1 MESSSVSDRVLNL
14 LLDTVFSWLEVACGV
29 DWYSL
34 RHPVFIGVH
43 TLWNAWGWGKGG
55 VGEYKGQ
62 LEKEKW
68 LILHVVPFI
77 AKIGLNVHISGQ
89 NRCLVKLL

>member
-14 LLDTVFSWLEVACGV
+14 LLDTVFSWLEVACWV

-68 LILHVVPFI
+68 LDITRCTI
-77 AKIGLNVHISGQ
+77 YCK
-89 NRCLVKLL
+89 NRLECPHFRAE

>member
-14 LLDTVFSWLEVACGV
+14 LLDTFFSWLEVAYGV
-29 DWYSL
+29 NWYSL

-55 VGEYKGQ
+55 IGECKGQ

-68 LILHVVPFI
+68 LDITRCTI
-77 AKIGLNVHISGQ
+77 YCK
-89 NRCLVKLL
+89 NRLECPHFRAE

>member
-34 RHPVFIGVH
+34 RHPVFIGVQFFG
-43 TLWNAWGWGKGG
+43 TRGGG
-55 VGEYKGQ
+55 VRG
-62 LEKEKW
+62 
-68 LILHVVPFI
+68 V
-77 AKIGLNVHISGQ
+77 
-89 NRCLVKLL
+89 